1 MVEYDGEE
9 KRKVKTATFRYDKE
23 KLQLYWPYKIWQR
36 HYWYYLN
43 IITIIHYPGQFYLH
57 NLNEAMYFQPYQ
69 VEKTTAFIEDLEI
82 LKQRNSRNR
91 KCSKHIDNY
100 DNTVIDEILAKQR
113 CRPPYLTTHNSY
125 PQCNNKKKV
134 KGSKLDLETQKIME
148 MAKACQRISK
158 TKLAINNVKN
168 EYAYIWSITIQY
180 PEEARIITQ
189 SKDVDVHSLIG
200 NIGGYLGLFLGK
212 MITKKFS

>member
-1 MVEYDGEE
+1 
-9 KRKVKTATFRYDKE
+9 
-23 KLQLYWPYKIWQR
+23 
-36 HYWYYLN
+36 
-43 IITIIHYPGQFYLH
+43 
-57 NLNEAMYFQPYQ
+57 MYFQPYQ

-125 PQCNNKKKV
+125 PECNNKKK
-134 KGSKLDLETQKIME
+134 
-148 MAKACQRISK
+148 
-158 TKLAINNVKN
+158 VKN

-200 NIGGYLGLFLGK
+200 NIGGYLGLFL
-212 MITKKFS
+212 IDI